1 MSFLLYCLGVFFF
14 YYVFNYSD
22 IAARCRIWVLD
33 HVNEQVTYA
42 LGCSL
47 CWTWWVSVTGLILG
61 LIPAAWIFAAPVVNL
76 FLIKLFQRL

>member
-22 IAARCRIWVLD
+22 IAIRCRTWVLD
-33 HVNEQVTYA
+33 HVNEHIAYA
-42 LGCSL
+42 LSCAL
-47 CWTWWVSVTGLILG
+47 CFTWWVSATAWCFGTV
-61 LIPAAWIFAAPVVNL
+61 PAAWMFAAPVVNL